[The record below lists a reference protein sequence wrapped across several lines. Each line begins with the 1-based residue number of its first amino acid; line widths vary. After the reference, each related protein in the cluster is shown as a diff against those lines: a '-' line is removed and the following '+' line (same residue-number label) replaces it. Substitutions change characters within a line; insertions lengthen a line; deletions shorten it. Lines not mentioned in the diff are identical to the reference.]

1 MATVPP
7 TRTSAAPASRSAG
20 QTLTELSAVELAG
33 RIARGDVS
41 SAEVVEAHIQ
51 QIERVNPA
59 LNAVVFKRY
68 EKAREEARAAD
79 ERRLAGDPLPPLHG
93 VPVTLKESLDLD
105 GSPSTFGLPSRA
117 RVLCSTDNVYV
128 ARLRQAGAI
137 VLGKTNVSQLLLF
150 IESDNPLHGRTNNPW
165 NLERTPGGSSG
176 GQAAIIAAGGSPL
189 GLATDIGGSIRVPA
203 ALCGIAGFK
212 ATAGRLP
219 DPGRLSAPIGQ
230 RAIVSQVG
238 VLAREVMDVALALE
252 ILNGGRD
259 PKCEPPMPLGDSR
272 LVQLSTLRVAH
283 YADDGTLKPAPAVGR
298 AVREAAG
305 LLEALGARVAAWSP
319 PGVGRALDIFLGIMS
334 ADGGRGARRNLG
346 RDKRDRRIAILEK
359 VTGMPRPAI
368 AAVSAILRLSGRRKM
383 AALMNNFGHRDTD
396 HFWQLVAAQMEYQER
411 FQVAL
416 DTDPG
421 GPFDLILCPACALP
435 AFRHRGSEELLV
447 AGAYACLYNLL
458 GYPTGIVPVTR
469 VRSGEELGREP
480 SKDAMEQSCYLA
492 EKDSAGL
499 PIGVQVVA
507 RPWREHVAIAAMA
520 AIQAG
525 AREHPDYPALARLA

>member
-1 MATVPP
+1 MATVSP
-7 TRTSAAPASRSAG
+7 TRFSAAPTFPSAG
-20 QTLTELSAVELAG
+20 QALIALSAVELAA
-33 RIARGDVS
+33 RIACGEVS

-79 ERRLAGDPLPPLHG
+79 ARRLAGDPLPPLHG

-105 GSPSTFGLPSRA
+105 GAPSTFGLPSRA
-117 RVLCSTDNVYV
+117 SRPCSRDNLYV

-150 IESDNPLHGRTNNPW
+150 IESDNPLYGRTNNPW

-203 ALCGIAGFK
+203 AVCGIAGFK
-212 ATAGRLP
+212 ATSGRLT
-219 DPGRLSAPIGQ
+219 DPGLFSAPIGQ

-238 VLAREVMDVALALE
+238 VLAREVVDVALALE
-252 ILNGGRD
+252 ILNGGRE
-259 PKCEPPMPLGDSR
+259 PKCEPPMPLADSR
-272 LVQLSTLRVAH
+272 LVTLSSLRVA
-283 YADDGTLKPAPAVGR
+283 YYTDDGTLKPAPAVAR
-298 AVREAAG
+298 AVREAAKV
-305 LLEALGARVAAWSP
+305 LEQLGARVAEWSP
-319 PGVGRALDIFLGIMS
+319 PDAGRALDIFLGIMS

-346 RDKRDRRIAILEK
+346 RDPRDRRIAILARI
-359 VTGMPRPAI
+359 TGMPRPAI
-368 AAVSAILRLSGRRKM
+368 AAILKLSGRRKM
-383 AALMNNFGHRDTD
+383 AALVSNFGHSDTD

-411 FQVAL
+411 FQRAL
-416 DTDPG
+416 DVDPA

-435 AFRHRGSEELLV
+435 AFRHGASEELLV

-480 SKDAMEQSCYLA
+480 SKDAMEESGYLA
-492 EKDSAGL
+492 EKGSAGL

-520 AIQAG
+520 AIQA
-525 AREHPDYPALARLA
+525 AVRERPDYPAIASLA